1 MTKPATVGS
10 FDDEDKVQCPL
21 MAKSGHQVNDPP
33 CQRRVAGDAF
43 DGKKKRLPRVDSAR
57 TTLAATRPNTLVCFT
72 GGDPSLT
79 TRYSGDLP
87 REAGAS
93 SAASGAAG
101 GVVRSRAVGGKHGFS
116 GATSRPGG
124 RTGGDSRLVGLNLKT
139 IETAVCRT

>member
-1 MTKPATVGS
+1 MVLEG
-10 FDDEDKVQCPL
+10 
-21 MAKSGHQVNDPP
+21 
-33 CQRRVAGDAF
+33 R
-43 DGKKKRLPRVDSAR
+43 KKRLHRMDSAR

-79 TRYSGDLP
+79 TRYSGGLP
-87 REAGAS
+87 REVGAS
-93 SAASGAAG
+93 AAASGAAG

-139 IETAVCRT
+139 IETALCRSGNAKESACFVLNSGLTAYTGNKNC